1 MPTAASLTLHH
12 LHDGTIHDAL
22 SLEPNAVA
30 ANLRNKTKHCNII
43 LKGDNLSTSI
53 RHNHVQ
59 AWRKDD
65 GTVIGVDSAK
75 AVEFDGAWVLILKT
89 KKVFAVATTRALSDS
104 DEISITVTNPDTSQI
119 SEVTDVDVVYYDEE

>member
-1 MPTAASLTLHH
+1 MARPTL
-12 LHDGTIHDAL
+12 D
-22 SLEPNAVA
+22 PNGIA

-53 RHNHVQ
+53 KHNHVQ

-65 GTVIGVDSAK
+65 GSIIDVDSAK
-75 AVEFDGAWVLILKT
+75 AAEFDGAWVLILKT
-89 KKVFAVATTRALSDS
+89 KKVSAVATTRTSSGS

-119 SEVTDVDVVYYDEE
+119 SEVTDIDVVYYDEE